1 MKNTTVNVKTKKK
14 KQLKKQKTLKKSKTK
29 KPMQLNEDKLIAK
42 DEVGSQSKS
51 ILDDGSLDILADKG
65 KSSEGGAMQN

>member
-1 MKNTTVNVKTKKK
+1 
-14 KQLKKQKTLKKSKTK
+14 
-29 KPMQLNEDKLIAK
+29 MQLNEDKLIAK

-65 KSSEGGAMQN
+65 KS